1 MKLVSALLEL
11 CEKMKPGFE
20 KLIKKLINLNLQN
33 VVWNLNLQ
41 NVVWGKSNI
50 LEITVTV

>member
-1 MKLVSALLEL
+1 MKLLSALLEL

-33 VVWNLNLQ
+33 VVW
-41 NVVWGKSNI
+41 GKSNI
-50 LEITVTV
+50 LEIAVTV